1 LKEAAVPKTILLVDD
16 EPHVLEVLRV
26 TLEDL
31 GFGLLEAEDGPRA
44 LQVAR
49 DQKPDLVILD
59 VMLPTM
65 SGLDVCRA
73 LHQAGDTEKIP
84 VILLTARSGEE
95 DEKAGYEAGADRYL
109 TKPFSPLTLQS
120 EVVKLLNIDLP

>member
-1 LKEAAVPKTILLVDD
+1 MPKTILIVDD

-31 GFGLLEAEDGPRA
+31 GVSLLEAEDGPGA
-44 LQVAR
+44 LEVAKN
-49 DQKPDLVILD
+49 QKPDLVILD
-59 VMLPTM
+59 VMLPNM
-65 SGLDVCRA
+65 SGLEVCRA
-73 LHQAGDTEKIP
+73 LHEARSETERIP

-120 EVVKLLNIDLP
+120 EVVKLLKLELP

>member
-1 LKEAAVPKTILLVDD
+1 MSKTILLVDD

-31 GFGLLEAEDGPRA
+31 GFALLEAEDGPKA
-44 LQVAR
+44 LQIAR

-59 VMLPTM
+59 VMLPNM

-73 LHQAGDTEKIP
+73 LHETRGDEHRIP
-84 VILLTARSGEE
+84 VIMLTARSGEE

-120 EVVKLLNIDLP
+120 EVVRLLNIELP

>member
-1 LKEAAVPKTILLVDD
+1 MPKTILLVDD

-31 GFGLLEAEDGPRA
+31 GFALLEAEDGPRA
-44 LQVAR
+44 LQIAR

-59 VMLPTM
+59 VMLPSM
-65 SGLDVCRA
+65 SGLEVCRA
-73 LHQAGDTEKIP
+73 LHEARDTERIP
-84 VILLTARSGEE
+84 VILLTARNGEE

-120 EVVKLLNIDLP
+120 EVVKLLNIELP

>member
-1 LKEAAVPKTILLVDD
+1 MTKTILLVDD

-31 GFGLLEAEDGPRA
+31 GFSLLEAEDGPRA
-44 LQVAR
+44 LSIAR
-49 DQKPDLVILD
+49 EQKPDLVILD

-65 SGLDVCRA
+65 SGLEVCRA
-73 LHQAGDTEKIP
+73 LHEGNEKIP

-120 EVVKLLNIDLP
+120 EVVKLLNVELP

>member
-1 LKEAAVPKTILLVDD
+1 MAKTILLVDD

-31 GFGLLEAEDGPRA
+31 GFLLLEAEDGPKA
-44 LQVAR
+44 LQIAQR
-49 DQKPDLVILD
+49 ERPDLVILD

-65 SGLDVCRA
+65 SGLEVCKS
-73 LHQAGDTEKIP
+73 LQDAGEGVKIP
-84 VILLTARSGEE
+84 VILLTARSGED

-109 TKPFSPLTLQS
+109 TKPFSPLTLLS

>member
-1 LKEAAVPKTILLVDD
+1 VSKTILLVDD

-31 GFGLLEAEDGPRA
+31 GFSLLEAEDGPAA
-44 LQVAR
+44 LQLAR
-49 DQKPDLVILD
+49 EKKPDLVILD
-59 VMLPTM
+59 VMLPNM
-65 SGLDVCRA
+65 SGLEVCRSLREA
-73 LHQAGDTEKIP
+73 RDETERIP

-95 DEKAGYEAGADRYL
+95 DEKAGYDAGADRYL

-120 EVVKLLNIDLP
+120 EVIKLLNIELP

>member
-1 LKEAAVPKTILLVDD
+1 MSKTILLVDD

-31 GFGLLEAEDGPRA
+31 GFSLLEAEDGPKA
-44 LQVAR
+44 LQIAR

-59 VMLPTM
+59 VMLPNM
-65 SGLDVCRA
+65 SGLEVCRS
-73 LHQAGDTEKIP
+73 LHEARDGDIRIP
-84 VILLTARSGEE
+84 VIMLTARSGEE

-120 EVVKLLNIDLP
+120 EVVKLLKIELP

>member
-1 LKEAAVPKTILLVDD
+1 MSKTILLVDD

-31 GFGLLEAEDGPRA
+31 GFALLEAEDGPKA
-44 LQVAR
+44 LKIAR
-49 DQKPDLVILD
+49 EQKPDLVILD
-59 VMLPTM
+59 VMLPNM
-65 SGLDVCRA
+65 SGLEVCRS
-73 LHQAGDTEKIP
+73 LHETRDGDTRIP
-84 VILLTARSGEE
+84 VIMLTARNGEE

-120 EVVKLLNIDLP
+120 EVVKLLNIELP

>member
-1 LKEAAVPKTILLVDD
+1 VSVPKTILLVDD

-31 GFGLLEAEDGPRA
+31 GFALLEAEDGPRA
-44 LQVAR
+44 LQIAK

-59 VMLPTM
+59 VMLPSM
-65 SGLDVCRA
+65 SGLEVCRA
-73 LHQAGDTEKIP
+73 LHEARDTERIP
-84 VILLTARSGEE
+84 VILLTARNGEE

-120 EVVKLLNIDLP
+120 EVVKLLNIELP

>member
-1 LKEAAVPKTILLVDD
+1 MSKTILLVDD

-31 GFGLLEAEDGPRA
+31 GFSLLEAEDGPRA

-49 DQKPDLVILD
+49 EQKPDLVILD
-59 VMLPTM
+59 VMLPSM
-65 SGLDVCRA
+65 SGLDVCRT
-73 LHQAGDTEKIP
+73 LHEARDTEQIP
-84 VILLTARSGEE
+84 IILLTARSGEE

-109 TKPFSPLTLQS
+109 AKPFSPLTLQS
-120 EVVKLLNIDLP
+120 EVVRLLKIELP

>member
-1 LKEAAVPKTILLVDD
+1 MSKTILLVDD

-31 GFGLLEAEDGPRA
+31 GFALLEAEDGPRA
-44 LQVAR
+44 LQLAR
-49 DQKPDLVILD
+49 EQKPDLVILD

-73 LHQAGDTEKIP
+73 LHEARDTERIP
-84 VILLTARSGEE
+84 IILLTARSGE
-95 DEKAGYEAGADRYL
+95 DDQKAGFEAGADRYL

-120 EVVKLLNIDLP
+120 EVIRLLGIELP

>member
-1 LKEAAVPKTILLVDD
+1 MSKTILLVDD

-31 GFGLLEAEDGPRA
+31 GFSLLEAEDGPKA
-44 LQVAR
+44 LQIA
-49 DQKPDLVILD
+49 QEKKPDLVILD
-59 VMLPTM
+59 VMLPSL
-65 SGLDVCRA
+65 SGLEVCKA
-73 LHQAGDTEKIP
+73 LHEARDTEKIP

-95 DEKAGYEAGADRYL
+95 DERAGYEAGADRYL

-120 EVVKLLNIDLP
+120 EVIRLLGIELP